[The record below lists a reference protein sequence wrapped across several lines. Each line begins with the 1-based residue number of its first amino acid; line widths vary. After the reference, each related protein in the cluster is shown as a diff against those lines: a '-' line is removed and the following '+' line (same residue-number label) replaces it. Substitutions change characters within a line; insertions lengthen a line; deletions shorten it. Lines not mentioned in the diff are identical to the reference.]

1 MNDLGQLDIHIEKKN
16 KVDPYFT
23 LKRKHF
29 KVEFRC
35 PCERQN
41 TKAFRRQCRKISLLP
56 QDRIIVFKQDNHIQK
71 YW

>member
-41 TKAFRRQCRKISLLP
+41 IKAFRR
-56 QDRIIVFKQDNHIQK
+56 
-71 YW
+71 